1 MWSGG
6 RDDDRVEAGVGD
18 DDDDDDDD
26 DAGDA
31 WDGIEYEYECEYEWW
46 FTGGVDDA
54 RGGGWTRGARR
65 GVGDANEEN
74 GRSARKRT
82 SGRVAAVCFVVGDAG
97 ARD

>member
-1 MWSGG
+1 MCSGG

-18 DDDDDDDD
+18 DDDDDDD
-26 DAGDA
+26 AGDA
-31 WDGIEYEYECEYEWW
+31 WDGIEYECEWW
-46 FTGGVDDA
+46 CTGGVDDA